1 MEKALLY
8 ELNKQFPNLKTYP
21 TNAPENAKNPYL
33 VYMRT
38 RTDIIKTLDGYIDHQ
53 ALSFMFNIMAPKYAD
68 MLDLREGIEDM
79 LISFP
84 KTYIGENGD
93 IYVEDLD
100 IENITEQY
108 EHELKVYRG
117 IIDFTIYI

>member
-38 RTDIIKTLDGYIDHQ
+38 RTDIIKTLDGYTNHQ

-68 MLDLREGIEDM
+68 MVALREQIED
-79 LISFP
+79 LLLSFP
-84 KTYIGENGD
+84 GTEIGEDG
-93 IYVEDLD
+93 IYIEDVD
-100 IENITEQY
+100 IENVTEQY
-108 EHELKVYRG
+108 EHQLKINRG
-117 IIDFTIYI
+117 IIDFTIYF

>member
-1 MEKALLY
+1 MEKALVF

-38 RTDIIKTLDGYIDHQ
+38 RTDIIKTLDGYTNHQ

-68 MLDLREGIEDM
+68 MVALREQIED
-79 LISFP
+79 LLLSFP
-84 KTYIGENGD
+84 GTEIGEDG
-93 IYVEDLD
+93 IYIEDVD
-100 IENITEQY
+100 IENVTEQY
-108 EHELKVYRG
+108 EHQLKINRG
-117 IIDFTIYI
+117 IIDFTIYF